1 MSQTPTALYFPPNP
15 TTGTIFQADN
25 GAQYLWDGEKWISY
39 VASGSSANYWAQELA
54 TNSLTPIKIGE
65 DIRLKSNSTTISL
78 LLSASNGNV
87 TAASGTS
94 IFDSSACKTL
104 SVRSTVTNATTEVAS
119 INSSG
124 LLTVTNIDMD
134 AFPALPA

>member
-39 VASGSSANYWAQELA
+39 VAAGSSANYWAQNLA

-65 DIRLKSNSTTISL
+65 DVRLQSNSTTVSL
-78 LLSASNGNV
+78 LLAASNGSV
-87 TAASGTS
+87 TAAAGTS
-94 IFDSSACKTL
+94 TFDGSVCKTL
-104 SVRSTVTNATTEVAS
+104 SVRSTVTNVATEVAS

-124 LLTVTNIDMD
+124 LLQVTNVDMD
-134 AFPALPA
+134 SFPALPA